1 MTARSLLLFCL
12 VNLLSSGFI
21 RAQKA
26 SYNGRYAGDF
36 SGMTITAELKA
47 TGNKLSG
54 KLVMNGQAADITGT
68 LRDSSS
74 QGTMLDLTTQMRY
87 NYSSRLSG
95 AQLTFSIVYPELN
108 NQVVDLVLYREQAP
122 APATAGKAATK
133 TSGKPRDKRLLGT
146 WRYTEV
152 LSSGYGGNYGSL
164 ATDYFLEF
172 RADGSVLSWTGSS
185 AGGTSGVLV
194 EGGGSGADKG
204 EWYTQGKT
212 LYLVDPVTGQQA
224 ATQFMADAN
233 NLLLQNGST
242 KKIYQRIR

>member
-1 MTARSLLLFCL
+1 MTVRSLLLSGLASILFP
-12 VNLLSSGFI
+12 VSLL
-21 RAQKA
+21 AQKT

-36 SGMTITAELKA
+36 SGMTITAELKT
-47 TGNKLSG
+47 TGTKLSG
-54 KLVMNGQAADITGT
+54 KLVMNGQAADISGT
-68 LRDSSS
+68 IRDSSS

-95 AQLTFSIVYPELN
+95 GQLTFSIVYPELN

-122 APATAGKAATK
+122 AATAVK
-133 TSGKPRDKRLLGT
+133 TAGKPRDKRLLGT

-164 ATDYFLEF
+164 STDYFLEF
-172 RADGSVLSWTGSS
+172 RADGTVLSWTGSS
-185 AGGTSGVLV
+185 AGGTNGVLV
-194 EGGGSGADKG
+194 EGGGSGTDRG

-212 LYLVDPVTGQQA
+212 LYLVDPATGQQA
-224 ATQFMADAN
+224 TTQFMADAN
-233 NLLLQNGST
+233 NLLLQNGSS

>member
-1 MTARSLLLFCL
+1 MTARPLLLFVL
-12 VNLLSSGFI
+12 AGFLLPLFPA
-21 RAQKA
+21 AQKA
-26 SYNGRYAGDF
+26 NYNGRYAGDF
-36 SGMTITAELKA
+36 SGMAITAELKT
-47 TGNKLSG
+47 TGTKLSG
-54 KLVMNGQAADITGT
+54 KLVMNGQAADISGT
-68 LRDSSS
+68 IRDSSS

-95 AQLTFSIVYPELN
+95 GQLTFSIVYPELN
-108 NQVVDLVLYREQAP
+108 NQVVDLILYREQAP
-122 APATAGKAATK
+122 AAPTASTALK
-133 TSGKPRDKRLLGT
+133 TAGKPRDKRLLGT

-164 ATDYFLEF
+164 STDYFLEF
-172 RADGSVLSWTGSS
+172 RADGTVLSWTGSS

-212 LYLVDPVTGQQA
+212 LYLVDPATGQQA
-224 ATQFMADAN
+224 NTQFMADAN
-233 NLLLQNGST
+233 NLLLQNGSS